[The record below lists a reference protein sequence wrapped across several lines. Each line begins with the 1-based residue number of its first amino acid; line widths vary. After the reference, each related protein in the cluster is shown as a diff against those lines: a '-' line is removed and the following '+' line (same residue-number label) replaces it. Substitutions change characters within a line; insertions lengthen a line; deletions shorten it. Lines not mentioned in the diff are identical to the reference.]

1 MSIKSNC
8 DDLLCLHD
16 SGSVG
21 IGTSDPGEKLEV
33 SGTVKSSCFKSEYGG
48 TWAQLQ
54 ITGGSDGAMTITN
67 STDKTTQIFTAFGDG
82 TFRIRPHSGS
92 NASICDTGGNVGIG
106 TGSPDNKLEVY
117 SSHSNHSNNFSA
129 LTDGSYGAGCV
140 NLDVVNGFA
149 GYSGGENYHRSAIRF
164 YHSNQTGHG
173 VRQQTAIISQASH
186 PDNHDGSNM
195 FFLTRAYGNAY
206 GDGNGALG
214 ESMALRYDRWLH
226 VVGSVYA
233 DGTTLSSDDRVK
245 HNEKNVTNA
254 LDSIN
259 KLKLK
264 KYIKTQEMYD
274 KNHNFPL
281 DDNEKPLD
289 NSGNSLQYKNDYFIE
304 VGFIAQDVRNITE
317 FAEFVNGEEYEEKII
332 QEFEKD
338 PSGEPIL
345 DESGNIIV
353 INTSKKQVPTKLS
366 LNYNNLF
373 CYHIQA
379 TQELHKA
386 QQADKAE
393 IAELKN
399 ELKEMKT
406 MLNALK
412 SHLGL

>member
-1 MSIKSNC
+1 
-8 DDLLCLHD
+8 
-16 SGSVG
+16 
-21 IGTSDPGEKLEV
+21 
-33 SGTVKSSCFKSEYGG
+33 
-48 TWAQLQ
+48 
-54 ITGGSDGAMTITN
+54 
-67 STDKTTQIFTAFGDG
+67 
-82 TFRIRPHSGS
+82 
-92 NASICDTGGNVGIG
+92 
-106 TGSPDNKLEVY
+106 
-117 SSHSNHSNNFSA
+117 
-129 LTDGSYGAGCV
+129 
-140 NLDVVNGFA
+140 
-149 GYSGGENYHRSAIRF
+149 
-164 YHSNQTGHG
+164 
-173 VRQQTAIISQASH
+173 
-186 PDNHDGSNM
+186 
-195 FFLTRAYGNAY
+195 
-206 GDGNGALG
+206 
-214 ESMALRYDRWLH
+214 
-226 VVGSVYA
+226 
-233 DGTTLSSDDRVK
+233 
-245 HNEKNVTNA
+245 
-254 LDSIN
+254 
-259 KLKLK
+259 
-264 KYIKTQEMYD
+264 MYD